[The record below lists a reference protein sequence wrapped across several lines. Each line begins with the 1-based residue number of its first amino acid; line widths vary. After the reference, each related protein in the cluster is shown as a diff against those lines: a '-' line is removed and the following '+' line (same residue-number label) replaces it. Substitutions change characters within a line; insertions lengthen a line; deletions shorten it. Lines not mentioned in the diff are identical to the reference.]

1 MATQFEE
8 ELEIFRTE
16 TQKATQCFYAF
27 LSVHAV
33 AADRD
38 AVRRLLNMAA
48 LFWNTSLGAL
58 QTSTFIALGRI
69 FDQGSRHNVDSL
81 FKTAQDDLA
90 VFSKDALATR
100 KQGTNPVPPEWLA
113 EYLRTA
119 YVPTAT
125 DFRRLR
131 GYVRRYR
138 KIYESRYR
146 DIRRKYF
153 AHRELSTQ
161 SEVSLLFGKT
171 NIRELQR
178 LLVFLAALHEALWQ
192 LYFNGVKPTLRAQ
205 RYSVERIRK
214 RPLPPSHVGTVQE
227 HMTREVEQFL
237 CSVAGAAE
245 QAVAADRDTASRAR
259 RERGVAIVRSRRA

>member
-138 KIYESRYR
+138 KTNQ
-146 DIRRKYF
+146 DIGTF
-153 AHRELSTQ
+153 GGST
-161 SEVSLLFGKT
+161 
-171 NIRELQR
+171 
-178 LLVFLAALHEALWQ
+178 LHI
-192 LYFNGVKPTLRAQ
+192 GSSP
-205 RYSVERIRK
+205 
-214 RPLPPSHVGTVQE
+214 
-227 HMTREVEQFL
+227 
-237 CSVAGAAE
+237 
-245 QAVAADRDTASRAR
+245 
-259 RERGVAIVRSRRA
+259 RSRKSVCFSGKRISASFNACWSSWPHCMKRYGSSTSMA